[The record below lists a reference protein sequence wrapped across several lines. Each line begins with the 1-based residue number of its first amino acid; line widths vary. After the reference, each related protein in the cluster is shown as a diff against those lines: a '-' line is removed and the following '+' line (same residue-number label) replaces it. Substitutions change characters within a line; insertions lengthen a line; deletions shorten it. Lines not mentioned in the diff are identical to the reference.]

1 MSETC
6 RKCRETH
13 KAGKLYTFYYGQ
25 LVNSYSYDTTRY
37 SGSKMIT
44 TTHSGASYD
53 MRGDKQE
60 YLCNGCVIKS
70 TLREEFILYG
80 VGVFLI
86 ALLGMVLE
94 MVFFSR
100 NPTIASLSLAG
111 IFLIFAVVQ
120 VLLLLRAANSS
131 DPAKQEKYLK
141 DQADSETGSKLAIRL
156 NRKEVKYTVYYDE
169 KTVFF
174 TPSEY
179 YKLNRRY

>member
-1 MSETC
+1 MRETC
-6 RKCRETH
+6 RKCRKTH
-13 KAGKLYTFYYGQ
+13 KPGKLYTFYYGQ

-70 TLREEFILYG
+70 TLGEELILLG
-80 VGVFLI
+80 VGIFLFALVGFALQFVFY
-86 ALLGMVLE
+86 
-94 MVFFSR
+94 SR
-100 NPTIASLSLAG
+100 VPYIIGLSLAG
-111 IFLIFAVVQ
+111 ILLITAVVS
-120 VLLLLRAANSS
+120 VLLRMQAANSD

-141 DQADSETGSKLAIRL
+141 DLAESEAGSKLAIRL